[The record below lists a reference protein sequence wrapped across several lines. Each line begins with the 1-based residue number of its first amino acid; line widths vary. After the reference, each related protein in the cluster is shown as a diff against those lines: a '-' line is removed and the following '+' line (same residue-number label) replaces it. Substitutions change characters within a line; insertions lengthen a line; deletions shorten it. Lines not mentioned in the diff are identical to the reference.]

1 MAQQDKNERLIDVL
15 KAKVKMYSHINR
27 SREEIATL
35 TTGDE
40 FERLQLAS
48 DRDVILHHVS
58 QESAILHE
66 IHDSLLR
73 LENGTYGLCV
83 SCEGEISQNRLS
95 AIPWA
100 ANCMQCQDQIE
111 RSNKAGNYELFR
123 PIAA

>member
-15 KAKVKMYSHINR
+15 KTKVKMYSHINR
-27 SREEIATL
+27 SREEIAML
-35 TTGDE
+35 TAGDE

-66 IHDSLLR
+66 MHDALLR
-73 LENGTYGLCV
+73 LENGTYGFCV
-83 SCEGEISQNRLS
+83 SCDAEISQNRLL

-100 ANCMQCQDQIE
+100 ANCVQCQEQIE
-111 RSNKAGNYELFR
+111 RSNKAGSYESLKQ
-123 PIAA
+123 IAA